1 MRTFLRTLALTGAA
15 ALTFAPAVEA
25 QITKPP
31 ASPRCKMTQSV
42 GFGEVSLDYGRPSV
56 RGREIF
62 GSMEAWGAV
71 WRTGANGCST
81 ITLSEDAAIGGESLK
96 AGTYGLFT
104 IPMEEGDWTLI
115 FSNQTDL
122 WGAGGY
128 DPAKDALRLDVTP
141 TKLGASHETLTI
153 DFMGFH
159 SNGAELFIAWADTR
173 LAVPFMVDTDTKVR
187 QEIDEKVRNAK
198 GEVSPRSYFDA
209 AMFLIEKE
217 ESLEEAAA
225 WMDKAVA
232 NSPGA
237 FWMMYQSAALAH
249 KMGDNDKAKRVATE
263 ALAAAKASK
272 RGDFGYG
279 ARIEELLKK
288 LK

>member
-1 MRTFLRTLALTGAA
+1 MRASLRTLALTGVAA
-15 ALTFAPAVEA
+15 FTLAPMVEA

-42 GFGEVSLDYGRPSV
+42 GFGEVTVDYGRPSV
-56 RGREIF
+56 RGREVF
-62 GSMEAWGAV
+62 GSMEAWGVV
-71 WRTGANGCST
+71 WRTGANACTT

-104 IPMEEGDWTLI
+104 IPMEKGDWTLI

-128 DPAKDALRLDVTP
+128 DPAKDALRVNVAP
-141 TKLGASHETLTI
+141 TKLSATHETLTI
-153 DFMGFH
+153 DFTGFH

-187 QEIDEKVRNAK
+187 QQIDEKVRNAK
-198 GEVSPRSYFDA
+198 GEVSARSYFDA
-209 AMFLIEKE
+209 AMFLIDKE
-217 ESLEEAAA
+217 ENLEEAAA

-232 NSPGA
+232 KSPGA

-249 KMGDNDKAKRVATE
+249 KMGNNEKAKSVATK
-263 ALAAAKASK
+263 ALAAAEASE

-279 ARIEELLKK
+279 ARIKELLKK